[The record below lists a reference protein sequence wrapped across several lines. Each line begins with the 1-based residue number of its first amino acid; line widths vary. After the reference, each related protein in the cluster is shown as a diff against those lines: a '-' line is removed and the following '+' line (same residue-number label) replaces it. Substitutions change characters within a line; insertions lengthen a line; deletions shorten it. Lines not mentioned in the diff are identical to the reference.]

1 MTAPLRKELNKRKEQ
16 ISSELMDNLWKLQ
29 SFMDEHAELSKITED
44 THAEINERMTRLDGE
59 GDGIFQQVMELLGI
73 LNESTILIPRKKT
86 AKDKKVRLSR
96 SEILKRAQ
104 DPENKWYGFCP
115 KCSRPMLNSR
125 IKHHQTH
132 TLICREIKL
141 GREST
146 LRNNDRLAWQ
156 NHKYIA
162 EEIEECENDS
172 DVENPL

>member
-16 ISSELMDNLWKLQ
+16 IPSELMDNLWKLQ
-29 SFMDEHAELSKITED
+29 SFMDEHAELSKIADD
-44 THAEINERMTRLDGE
+44 THEEFNEKMTRLDGD

-73 LNESTILIPRKKT
+73 LNESTILIPRKQT

-96 SEILKRAQ
+96 SEILMKAH
-104 DPENKWYGFCP
+104 DSSNEWYGFCP

-125 IKHHQTH
+125 IKHHQKH

-146 LRNNDRLAWQ
+146 LRNRDRLSIN
-156 NHKYIA
+156 NHKFIA
-162 EEIEECENDS
+162 EEIEDCENDS
-172 DVENPL
+172 DVE